1 MLLNRTKWAMNY
13 TDAFKQY
20 KIELLCNINE
30 LLELGIIYIIIN
42 FTARNNLIYF
52 FNLTQYQHRG
62 LINHN

>member
-1 MLLNRTKWAMNY
+1 MNY